1 MKSFTHLHVHSR
13 ASFLDASCSAEA
25 LAKQAKTL
33 GMPAIALTDHNN
45 LFNAVPF
52 YKACQKSGVKPILGV
67 EINFVEDCAESIQ
80 LKNKTTHHVVLLA
93 ENNIGWQNIVK
104 MVNLANDEKHYYYTP
119 RIDYGMLEAHKE
131 GVILLTSC
139 HDGILASHL
148 KPGEDG
154 QVTNTF
160 KAEAIIRKLL
170 TIYDRDHVYV
180 EVQDMGDPIYQL
192 INTALR
198 KVAMKYGV
206 KTVATND
213 VHYTYSKDAEA
224 HKALRRMAEF
234 QRSNASGSTFNTD
247 EYFIKSREEMDK
259 LSFSEAEKD
268 LATEIADRCNVN
280 INFTEKRLPSYGFL
294 PEGKTAMQ
302 HLRDEVINNTSDWSA
317 DYKARLDKELKDI
330 EALGF
335 ADYFLIVADVVGWA
349 RQQNIMVGPG
359 RGSAGG
365 SLVSYA
371 LGVTN
376 IDPMKYGL
384 IWERFLNVGRKSLPD
399 IDTDFPRSK
408 RAQVIDYIRARF
420 GHERVTQ
427 LATFNKL
434 AARAVLKEVFKIY
447 GMSFDEA
454 NAITSLVPLKNDE
467 HSQVSLDEAIIM
479 VPELQAYEEKYKA
492 WFAVARALEGC
503 YKSLGTHA
511 AAVVISN
518 KDFSE
523 GEYPLCRASDNKS
536 LIFAWDMQ
544 SVDDLGLLKLDVLG
558 LSTLD
563 IIQDTLD
570 IVNKRHKLSLT
581 LDTIPLDD
589 QKTFTLMGEGKT
601 VGVFQLEKQLGKT
614 WSKQLKPQS
623 IEEISDL
630 VSLIRPGPMECLDGE
645 TKILVR
651 TDYHKQYKTIK
662 QLYDEGIRRTLGDK
676 RYSDRIICVDNNHKF
691 EEGKIKRVVKS
702 GKKKLWRVKVD
713 QRLCGYN
720 SNGEQASYLDILASD
735 NHKFL
740 TNDGWKAL
748 KDILPGQY
756 VAIMN
761 YRTGRSSRDTDH
773 VIGRKNFR
781 NIAFNHYIYSCLFC
795 DWQEGSLDV
804 NHINGDRNTDNHPDN
819 LCFLCPNHHRLVTE
833 NNIDS
838 DQLKEMQRHYKLS
851 YTDDVMFVRYTG
863 KEFVKEDETYDIE
876 VVGPHHNF
884 IAGGFVV
891 HNSKMHEMYRDVK
904 AGERMPDYV
913 HHSLKP
919 ILDPTYGA
927 LLYQEQVIEIC
938 KVLAGMS
945 LIDADLVRKAMGKKK
960 PEEMRKWQKT
970 FVDGCVNNR
979 IPEDAAEQIWSYID
993 KFSGYGFNKS
1003 HGIGYALLAYYTA
1016 FLKANYTIEFICAN
1030 LKNSEG
1036 AQDTMED
1043 INQFVYDAK
1052 LFGIEV
1058 LPPKIEVGNSGFDI
1072 INDKQIA
1079 FGLSSLKGA
1088 GEKGIETARK
1098 ALAATDKKE
1107 DYHSFL
1113 FKTYE
1118 VGVNRRVMEALIYGG
1133 GFDSFKMSRN
1143 QMFAHFDLY
1152 ELLTDNE
1159 RKIIAD
1165 HAKYNWVEIVRAL
1178 SDDMRSATMKE
1189 QWQIKIPNIRRRA
1202 TLQELL
1208 KTFDASD
1215 AFDNFISKIAWEKE
1229 FLGISLSGDET
1240 NLFSSKHKC
1249 SDIIKFA
1256 GEDMPVDVIVR
1267 VEGIKKHITK
1277 NKEEMAFLTVAD
1289 NTGKLDNFVVFPRT
1303 WDYAKNLIIVGNIAR
1318 IYGKV
1323 DKRGSVLVNKME
1335 RVR

>member
-33 GMPAIALTDHNN
+33 GMSAIALTDHNN
-45 LFNAVPF
+45 LFNAIPF
-52 YKACQKSGVKPILGV
+52 YKACQKNGVRPILGV

-80 LKNKTTHHVVLLA
+80 LKNKTTYHVVLLA
-93 ENNIGWQNIVK
+93 ENNTGWHNIVK
-104 MVNLANDEKHYYYTP
+104 IVNLANDEKHYYYTP
-119 RIDYGMLEAHKE
+119 RIDYATLEAHKE

-148 KPGEDG
+148 KPGDDG
-154 QVTNTF
+154 QINNTF
-160 KAEAIIRKLL
+160 KADAIVRKLL
-170 TIYDRDHVYV
+170 TVYDRDHFYI
-180 EVQDMGDPIYQL
+180 EVQDMGDPLYQV
-192 INTALR
+192 INAALR

-213 VHYTYSKDAEA
+213 IHYTYSKDAEA

-259 LSFSEAEKD
+259 LSFLDSEKD
-268 LATEIADRCNVN
+268 LSTEIADRCKVD
-280 INFTEKRLPSYGFL
+280 INFSEKRLPSYGFL

-302 HLRDEVINNTSDWSA
+302 YLRDEVDSNTSDWSA
-317 DYKARLDKELKDI
+317 EYKARIEKELTDI

-335 ADYFLIVADVVGWA
+335 ADYFLIVSDVVGWA

-371 LGVTN
+371 LGITN

-384 IWERFLNVGRKSLPD
+384 IWERFLNIGRKSLPD

-408 RAQVIDYIRARF
+408 RTQVIDYIRARF
-420 GHERVTQ
+420 GHGKVTQ

-447 GMSFDEA
+447 GMSFEEA

-467 HSQVSLDEAIIM
+467 HSQISLDEAIEM
-479 VPELQAYEEKYKA
+479 VPELKTYEEKYKA

-570 IVNKRHKLSLT
+570 IVNRRHKLSLT

-589 QKTFTLMGEGKT
+589 AKTFTLMGEGKT

-623 IEEISDL
+623 LEEISDL
-630 VSLIRPGPMECLDGE
+630 VSLIRPGPME
-645 TKILVR
+645 
-651 TDYHKQYKTIK
+651 
-662 QLYDEGIRRTLGDK
+662 
-676 RYSDRIICVDNNHKF
+676 
-691 EEGKIKRVVKS
+691 
-702 GKKKLWRVKVD
+702 
-713 QRLCGYN
+713 
-720 SNGEQASYLDILASD
+720 
-735 NHKFL
+735 
-740 TNDGWKAL
+740 
-748 KDILPGQY
+748 
-756 VAIMN
+756 
-761 YRTGRSSRDTDH
+761 SR
-773 VIGRKNFR
+773 
-781 NIAFNHYIYSCLFC
+781 
-795 DWQEGSLDV
+795 
-804 NHINGDRNTDNHPDN
+804 
-819 LCFLCPNHHRLVTE
+819 
-833 NNIDS
+833 
-838 DQLKEMQRHYKLS
+838 
-851 YTDDVMFVRYTG
+851 
-863 KEFVKEDETYDIE
+863 
-876 VVGPHHNF
+876 
-884 IAGGFVV
+884 
-891 HNSKMHEMYRDVK
+891 MHEMYRDVK

-919 ILDPTYGA
+919 ILDSTYGA

-970 FVDGCVNNR
+970 FVDGCKANH
-979 IPEDAAEQIWSYID
+979 IPEEAADQIWSYID

-1043 INQFVYDAK
+1043 INQFVHDAK
-1052 LFGIEV
+1052 LFHIEIM
-1058 LPPKIEVGNSGFDI
+1058 PPKIEVGNSGFDI

-1088 GEKGIETARK
+1088 GEKGIDSARK
-1098 ALAATDKKE
+1098 ALLETEKKTD
-1107 DYHSFL
+1107 YNSFL

-1133 GFDSFKMSRN
+1133 AFDSFKMSRN
-1143 QMFAHFDLY
+1143 QMFAHFNLY
-1152 ELLTDNE
+1152 ESLTDNE
-1159 RKIIAD
+1159 RKIITD
-1165 HAKYNWVEIVRAL
+1165 HPKYNWIEIIRAL
-1178 SDDMRSATMKE
+1178 SDDTRSQTMKD

-1202 TLQELL
+1202 TLKELL
-1208 KTFDASD
+1208 KTFDGSD
-1215 AFDNFISKIAWEKE
+1215 AFDNFVSKLAWEKE

-1240 NLFSSKHKC
+1240 NLFNSKHKC
-1249 SDIIKFA
+1249 SDIINFG
-1256 GEDMPVDVIVR
+1256 GEDMPVEVIVR
-1267 VEGIKKHITK
+1267 VEGIKKHMTK

-1335 RVR
+1335 RMR